1 VYNFAIPDAGIREYA
16 AQLRHEVLD
25 YRPDLVLV
33 LVSVGNDVTEPL
45 PMPGSFD
52 VRSLRL
58 YQLAALNWMS
68 PGQDC
73 TPCVESDSRRQFLC
87 RAERQLLAC
96 RTPLDCQT
104 RGQWEQAE
112 AHLDDLIDHGQE
124 RGATVVL
131 AVVPMVFQVCAPLA
145 SQLQK
150 RNGFED
156 TSLDLGLPQ
165 RRLAAYAASRQV
177 ACIDLLPVLCEA
189 SGRPFERSSL
199 QLSTAGN
206 QAVAHALE
214 HWITGHFRQLVSPVA
229 QASVR

>member
-16 AQLRHEVLD
+16 AQLRHDVLD

-33 LVSVGNDVTEPL
+33 MVSVGNDVTEPL

-68 PGQDC
+68 PGHDC
-73 TPCVESDSRRQFLC
+73 TPYVESDARRQFLC

-96 RTPLDCQT
+96 RTPLDNRT

-112 AHLDDLIDHGQE
+112 AHLDNLIDRGQA

-131 AVVPMVFQVCAPLA
+131 AVVPTAYQVCAPLA
-145 SQLQK
+145 TQLQK
-150 RNGFED
+150 RNGLDD
-156 TSLDLGLPQ
+156 TALDLGLPQ

-189 SGRPFERSSL
+189 SGRPFERSSIEL
-199 QLSTAGN
+199 TAAGN
-206 QAVAHALE
+206 HAVAQALK

-229 QASVR
+229 QASMR